1 MPDIYL
7 NTEELDEVVAGL
19 DAAITEFDDAT
30 SVSKGIQDAIGRPD
44 GRGSLRGRAADF
56 ENDWNNTRD
65 DLKEKLDQI
74 RTHLQDI
81 IDGWRSWDAEAA
93 AAMQS
98 NGADNDP
105 ALHVER

>member
-7 NTEELDEVVAGL
+7 NMQELDEVVANL
-19 DAAITEFDDAT
+19 DASIAEFDEAT
-30 SVSKGIQDAIGRPD
+30 TVSGGIQEAIGRPD

-65 DLKEKLDQI
+65 DLKENLDQI
-74 RTHLQDI
+74 RKHLQDV
-81 IDGWRSWDAEAA
+81 IDGWRNWDAEAA

-105 ALHVER
+105 ALHQPR